1 MIRRRMVLLL
11 LAGMAAAASHANPAI
26 AGRWEADAQ
35 LSGAP
40 LRLLID
46 IAPTAAG
53 WVGSAILPGRGV
65 KGAPLRELVVDAQGQ
80 LSFKLAALGDA
91 SAHLRLQTD
100 GALLGE
106 LHQGG
111 HQAAL
116 RLQRLG
122 PAQVDLPLAS
132 TPISRELEGVW
143 RGRYELGGYPRDV
156 TLTLSQRDGVGH
168 AELLIIGRARNL
180 IPVDRVTQS
189 EQFVQVVSDATG
201 ITIEGRWRAAD
212 NSLRGQFVQ
221 GPFEADFVLR
231 KPETGSK
238 P

>member
-1 MIRRRMVLLL
+1 MIPRACVLALC
-11 LAGMAAAASHANPAI
+11 AGLTMATSHANPAL
-26 AGRWEADAQ
+26 AGRWHAEV
-35 LSGAP
+35 LLGGKP
-40 LRLLID
+40 LRLVID
-46 IAPTAAG
+46 LAPAGTG

-80 LSFKLAALGDA
+80 LNFKLSALGDA
-91 SAHLRLQTD
+91 SVGLRLQAD

-111 HQAAL
+111 HQAPL
-116 RLQRLG
+116 RMQRLG

-168 AELLIIGRARNL
+168 AGLLIIGRARNL

-189 EQFVQVVSDATG
+189 EQFVQIVSNATG

>member
-1 MIRRRMVLLL
+1 MVFRRLVLAVCAG
-11 LAGMAAAASHANPAI
+11 LAVAASHANPAL
-26 AGRWEADAQ
+26 AGRWQAEVLLA
-35 LSGAP
+35 GTP
-40 LRLLID
+40 LRLVID
-46 IAPTAAG
+46 LAPAGTG

-65 KGAPLRELVVDAQGQ
+65 KGAPLRELALDAQGQ
-80 LSFKLAALGDA
+80 LNFKLTALGDA
-91 SAHLRLQTD
+91 SARLRVQGD

-111 HQAAL
+111 HQTAL
-116 RLQRLG
+116 RMQRSG
-122 PAQVDLPLAS
+122 NAQVDLPLAS

-143 RGRYELGGYPRDV
+143 RGGYEPGGYPRDV

-168 AELLIIGRARNL
+168 AELLIIGRARNV
-180 IPVDRVTQS
+180 ITVDRVTQS
-189 EQFVQVVSDATG
+189 EQFVQIVSSATG
-201 ITIEGRWRAAD
+201 ITIEGRWLATD

-221 GPFEADFVLR
+221 GPFEADFLLR